1 MKIFLKVRE
10 EYEQALMRDEEVVA
24 GIPAYVPFLLSS
36 SFSLPLLPS
45 SSSSSSSSSS
55 RIVDRNLYPGLGLMR

>member
-24 GIPAYVPFLLSS
+24 GIPAYVPFVLSS
-36 SFSLPLLPS
+36 SFPLPFFPS
-45 SSSSSSSSSS
+45 SSSSSSSSC
-55 RIVDRNLYPGLGLMR
+55 RLMDRNL